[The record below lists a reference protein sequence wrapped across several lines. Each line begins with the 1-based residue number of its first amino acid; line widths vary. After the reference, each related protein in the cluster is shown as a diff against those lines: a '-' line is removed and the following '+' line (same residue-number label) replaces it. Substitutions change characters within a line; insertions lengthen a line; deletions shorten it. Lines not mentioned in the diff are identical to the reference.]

1 MYLEIRVE
9 SEGTLNLLV
18 LEEKIKL
25 SLIFNFAIQYKRSEV
40 KLFPVIAMTWK
51 LKIFVYFC
59 HRDFPSKRLVIF
71 LSLLLTLSTIG

>member
-1 MYLEIRVE
+1 MYLKISVE

-25 SLIFNFAIQYKRSEV
+25 SLVFNLAIQYKRSEV

-51 LKIFVYFC
+51 LKILCFFAIGFFIKKIGNFFVFAPY
-59 HRDFPSKRLVIF
+59 IF
-71 LSLLLTLSTIG
+71 

>member
-1 MYLEIRVE
+1 MYLEIRDE

-25 SLIFNFAIQYKRSEV
+25 SLVFNLGIQYKRSEV

-51 LKIFVYFC
+51 LKIL
-59 HRDFPSKRLVIF
+59 RIF
-71 LSLLLTLSTIG
+71 AIGFFHQKDW

>member
-9 SEGTLNLLV
+9 SESTLNLLV

-25 SLIFNFAIQYKRSEV
+25 SLVFNLGIQYKRSEV

-51 LKIFVYFC
+51 LNILRIFA
-59 HRDFPSKRLVIF
+59 
-71 LSLLLTLSTIG
+71 IGFFHQKDW